1 LEENLKQ
8 RLVGAAV
15 LVALA
20 VIFLPAVFDK
30 DERVAI
36 NTTSL
41 IPPAPSIEPVII
53 PRPTKPETI
62 NIPPAQE
69 LFQPEL
75 VEEKVEK
82 DVESKPLDTTEVEKK
97 VAKSIAKP
105 ESTLVVKPIPK
116 PVAIKAK
123 PVVSKPA
130 LNSSGV
136 PAGWVVQVASFKS
149 VKTAETF
156 TEKLLKA
163 DYKAY
168 YKSVE
173 TTKGEYIRVFIG
185 PYINEQQ
192 AIDDKRAIDKVYKVS
207 SRVLRF
213 NPASGK

>member
-1 LEENLKQ
+1 MEENLKQ